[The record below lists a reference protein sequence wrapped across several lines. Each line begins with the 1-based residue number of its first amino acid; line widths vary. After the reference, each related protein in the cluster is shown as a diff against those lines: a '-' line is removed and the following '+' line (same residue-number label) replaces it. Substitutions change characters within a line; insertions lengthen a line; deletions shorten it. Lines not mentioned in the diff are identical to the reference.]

1 MKTIL
6 IPVDFTPT
14 SNNAVDFAAAWAT
27 RYHYDRII
35 LLRSFY
41 DTVFDDVVMSTQY
54 GNVSQDYRLDEREST
69 QLQLFT
75 MKDALESRV
84 EGLDVLVLTSESS
97 LLRAV
102 MEVVEDEEPD
112 TILIG
117 SDHEYY
123 DSLSFVSRHLIAI
136 AKASPIKL
144 IIVPAGYSYQPI
156 QRALVP
162 CDLSVAGSL
171 HKLQDLHP
179 SKLSEGVEFEVLILD
194 QNGQHLNPDEKF
206 RKAEEEFH
214 DYLRGFHH
222 ELYYAQEKNILEGV
236 AKFLEDHAVDLMV
249 ALPGRYSFLYSLT
262 HKSLSEALCRNA
274 DQPVLILK

>member
-14 SNNAVDFAAAWAT
+14 SNNAVDFAAAWAA

-54 GNVSQDYRLDEREST
+54 GNVSQDYRLEERQSA

-84 EGLDVLVLTSESS
+84 QGLEVLVLTSESS

-102 MEVVEDEEPD
+102 MEIVEDEDVD
-112 TILIG
+112 TIVIG
-117 SDHEYY
+117 SDHEHY
-123 DSLSFVSRHLIAI
+123 DSLSFVSRHVISV
-136 AKASPIKL
+136 AKASPVKL
-144 IIVPAGYSYQPI
+144 IIVPAGYSYQPV
-156 QRALVP
+156 QSALVP

-179 SKLSEGVEFEVLILD
+179 SRLSEGVLFDVLILD
-194 QNGQHLNPDEKF
+194 RKGHHLNPDEKF

-214 DYLRGFHH
+214 HYLHGFHH
-222 ELYYAQEKNILEGV
+222 ELYYAREKNILEGV
-236 AKFLEDHAVDLMV
+236 TKFLGDHAVDLIV